1 MNREDIRRM
10 VEAGRKAGLAHL
22 KVDAELPEDFPMRA
36 LLVEQAR
43 RLETAREQ
51 SRGYSGYAFPGAPK
65 VRREA
70 AWLEALCLRAM
81 GFGRTTY
88 GGLVRKAREA
98 EADTRAELAIIEEE
112 RRA

>member
-1 MNREDIRRM
+1 MTRDAIRRM

-22 KVDAELPEDFPMRA
+22 KADAALPEDFPMRA

-43 RLETAREQ
+43 RLETARER
-51 SRGYSGYAFPGAPK
+51 SRGETGYAFPGAPR

-81 GFGRTTY
+81 GFGRTTC
-88 GGLVRKAREA
+88 GGLVRKALEA
-98 EADTRAELAIIEEE
+98 EADIRDEVAIIEKE

>member
-1 MNREDIRRM
+1 MTREDIRCM
-10 VEAGRKAGLAHL
+10 VEAGRKVGLAHL
-22 KVDAELPEDFPMRA
+22 KADAALPEDFPMRA
-36 LLVEQAR
+36 LLLEQAR

-51 SRGYSGYAFPGAPK
+51 SRGYSGYAFPGAPR

-81 GFGRTTY
+81 GFGRATY

-98 EADTRAELAIIEEE
+98 EADIRAELAALAEE